1 MKLLRHDIRL
11 ILKGLREIGRLRRHL
26 LSLSIITAALEAIY
40 PFINIYMTG
49 LIIGAIALKQEW
61 KTLVL
66 LVCITVASNLLMLL
80 LLNAL
85 NSKARIWEQEFDIL
99 YERKLNCKFANLKY
113 EETED
118 PSVHALKEKIRELKN
133 MSGKGLVFILSS
145 FRSVVKSSVSVAAAA
160 SLVYPLFISYDNS
173 ENGRNIINSPVFSV
187 LLLACIIFNVFL
199 NMNSNRKITQKMYT
213 ILNNMIPFNK
223 VFGYY
228 LDSYISTYHAGKDIR
243 LYNQKEFIDSEI
255 KNLFDENVNPTVE
268 RLGKNES
275 KYRTL
280 TTVSAVF
287 ISALTYLFVGLKALL
302 GMFDVGMV
310 VRYVGSINEFTNA
323 ISVFMTQFTLLR
335 SNSEAL
341 ALYFDFMEKPEQ
353 SEDGFRTI
361 GIDSFDNAASFEFE
375 FKNVSFKY
383 PGSDNY
389 ALKNVSAV
397 IGFDRKTAIVG
408 KNGSGKTT
416 FIKLLCRLYTPC
428 EGQILFNGTDI
439 REFRYEDYLSLMAVV
454 FQDFQLLSAPVGQ
467 NVSAGSDYDEDTAL
481 RCLDEVGLRE
491 RIESFPA
498 GLESFI
504 YKDFDQSGIEISGG
518 EAQKTA
524 LARALY
530 KGSPLVILDE
540 PTSALD
546 PIAEFEIYKK
556 FNEVAE
562 HKAVIFIS
570 HRMSA
575 CTLCDDIMVF
585 DNGMLVQTGAHGE
598 LLKDKSG
605 VYFELWSSQA
615 QHYIQR

>member
-1 MKLLRHDIRL
+1 M
-11 ILKGLREIGRLRRHL
+11 
-26 LSLSIITAALEAIY
+26 
-40 PFINIYMTG
+40 
-49 LIIGAIALKQEW
+49 
-61 KTLVL
+61 
-66 LVCITVASNLLMLL
+66 
-80 LLNAL
+80 
-85 NSKARIWEQEFDIL
+85 
-99 YERKLNCKFANLKY
+99 
-113 EETED
+113 
-118 PSVHALKEKIRELKN
+118 
-133 MSGKGLVFILSS
+133 
-145 FRSVVKSSVSVAAAA
+145 
-160 SLVYPLFISYDNS
+160 
-173 ENGRNIINSPVFSV
+173 
-187 LLLACIIFNVFL
+187 
-199 NMNSNRKITQKMYT
+199 
-213 ILNNMIPFNK
+213 
-223 VFGYY
+223 
-228 LDSYISTYHAGKDIR
+228 
-243 LYNQKEFIDSEI
+243 
-255 KNLFDENVNPTVE
+255 
-268 RLGKNES
+268 
-275 KYRTL
+275 
-280 TTVSAVF
+280 
-287 ISALTYLFVGLKALL
+287 
-302 GMFDVGMV
+302 
-310 VRYVGSINEFTNA
+310 
-323 ISVFMTQFTLLR
+323 
-335 SNSEAL
+335 
-341 ALYFDFMEKPEQ
+341 
-353 SEDGFRTI
+353 
-361 GIDSFDNAASFEFE
+361 
-375 FKNVSFKY
+375 SFKY

-389 ALKNVSAV
+389 ALKNISAV